1 MVWRLVLS
9 ACCYVTSVASSVVMV
24 VVHMFGTILNN
35 VCKGLCV
42 GSEIHDFK
50 LYEINL
56 ETKRP
61 NY

>member
-1 MVWRLVLS
+1 MLS

-24 VVHMFGTILNN
+24 VVQMFGTIINN

-42 GSEIHDFK
+42 GSEIHDVK

-56 ETKRP
+56 EAKQP
-61 NY
+61 NH